1 MPDDV
6 TTDPDAWTTLVDAHN
21 AAAVDHDGSFPE
33 HRPVAAVLACS
44 DARVPPS
51 LIFGQPAGNL
61 FVVRLAGNSATAG
74 AVASLTYAVEQLG
87 VDLVIVLGHT
97 GCGAVTAALSPD
109 MAPELRAVLDP
120 IDEMLSACQSC
131 DDVDAAVTANVRHNL
146 TRIRRERG
154 PLGSAVTTGRVALRG
169 AVHDLRSG
177 RLIDVT
183 PTRSSITPTNEV
195 PASPSPANPSPANPS
210 PARSSVPE
218 PIRS

>member
-6 TTDPDAWTTLVDAHN
+6 TTDRDAWTTLVDAHN

-74 AVASLTYAVEQLG
+74 AVASLTYAVEHLG

-120 IDEMLSACQSC
+120 IDEMLSACHSC
-131 DDVDAAVTANVRHNL
+131 DDVDDAVTANVRHNL
-146 TRIRRERG
+146 TRIRRDRG
-154 PLGSAVTTGRVALRG
+154 PLGSAVTTGRVALKG

-183 PTRSSITPTNEV
+183 PTLPPSRPITD
-195 PASPSPANPSPANPS
+195 SPSTTSPSTPSPSTPS
-210 PARSSVPE
+210 PSNPSVPE
-218 PIRS
+218 PVRS